1 MARTPKQLENL
12 KKGEKTRFRAGEE
25 QVKIARMGGK
35 ASGEAR
41 NWKST
46 MNKCM
51 GEHWDAPV
59 DDDRVKA
66 KLKKAHLPQTYFG
79 QMLFNA
85 GQSAGRNPAMLRTIL
100 EAMDVLNGQQTN
112 VTVNNGNPYADLSDE
127 ALKRMAEED

>member
-1 MARTPKQLENL
+1 MHPNSLKNLEKRKGLDKRT
-12 KKGEKTRFRAGEE
+12 TEE
-25 QVKIARMGGK
+25 RLKIAHMGGV
-35 ASGEAR
+35 ASGISR
-41 NWKST
+41 NWK
-46 MNKCM
+46 NLFNNCM

-100 EAMDVLNGQQTN
+100 EAMDVLSGQQTN

>member
-1 MARTPKQLENL
+1 MVTEKQKANLIPLNKRTKS
-12 KKGEKTRFRAGEE
+12 E
-25 QVKIARMGGK
+25 QRKIQVAGGK

-41 NWKST
+41 NWKSI

-59 DDDRVKA
+59 EDDRVKS

-79 QMLFNA
+79 QLLYNA

-100 EAMDVLNGQQTN
+100 EAMDVLKGQQTN
-112 VTVNNGNPYADLSDE
+112 VTVNNRNPYAELSDE
-127 ALKRMAEED
+127 TLMRLAEED